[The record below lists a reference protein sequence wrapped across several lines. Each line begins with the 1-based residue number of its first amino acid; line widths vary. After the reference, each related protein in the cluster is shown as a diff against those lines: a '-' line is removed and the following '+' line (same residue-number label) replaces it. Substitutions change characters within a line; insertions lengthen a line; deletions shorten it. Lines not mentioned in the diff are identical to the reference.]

1 MIFSSSQFIFIF
13 IPLLLIFLFLIRN
26 AKIKYRLILFSF
38 FSLFFYGFYQPAII
52 LLLLFSIIINYFFSL
67 ILINK
72 NHNKLSLYIIIILNL
87 LILFYFKYSMFIF
100 NDIFNITYSANI
112 YWQYALPIGISFFT
126 FQQISYQ
133 VAIYR
138 KEIETQNF
146 IYYFSYVSFFPQLIA
161 GPIVR
166 QNIYFPQINSSNFLK
181 PTIKNF
187 EIGISIFTIGLF
199 KKIILADSIG
209 HYVNLTYDSC
219 LNFDCS
225 QSDYILSTIFYSFQI
240 YFDFSAYSDMA
251 IGIAKIFGVNLPIN
265 FNSPYQSR
273 NLIRFWRNWHIT
285 LSNFLRDYIYIP
297 LGGNRKGINKK
308 YIFLFTTMLIGG
320 VWHGA
325 GFNFIIWG
333 ALHGIGLIVVNIF
346 NKNKIVFN
354 FYLSVFITFTF
365 VSITWIFFRSE
376 NIGNAIYYLN
386 KLFEFNDIQ
395 PIIYRADNYLYW
407 VFLLIISFVITFIMP
422 NTYTIIKEYYDR
434 YLSLKYFF
442 AMIFVFCLMNLYRS
456 SDFIYYEF

>member
-1 MIFSSSQFIFIF
+1 
-13 IPLLLIFLFLIRN
+13 
-26 AKIKYRLILFSF
+26 
-38 FSLFFYGFYQPAII
+38 
-52 LLLLFSIIINYFFSL
+52 
-67 ILINK
+67 
-72 NHNKLSLYIIIILNL
+72 
-87 LILFYFKYSMFIF
+87 MFIF

-112 YWQYALPIGISFFT
+112 YWKYALPIGISFFT

-181 PTIKNF
+181 PSIKNF

-265 FNSPYQSR
+265 FNSPYKSR
-273 NLIRFWRNWHIT
+273 NLIKFWRNWHIT

-333 ALHGIGLIVVNIF
+333 VLHGIGLIVVNIF

-376 NIGNAIYYLN
+376 NIGNSIYYLS

-395 PIIYRADNYLYW
+395 PIIYRTDNSLYW
-407 VFLLIISFVITFIMP
+407 VFLLIISFVVTFIMP

-456 SDFIYYEF
+456 ADFIYYEF

>member
-1 MIFSSSQFIFIF
+1 
-13 IPLLLIFLFLIRN
+13 
-26 AKIKYRLILFSF
+26 
-38 FSLFFYGFYQPAII
+38 
-52 LLLLFSIIINYFFSL
+52 
-67 ILINK
+67 
-72 NHNKLSLYIIIILNL
+72 
-87 LILFYFKYSMFIF
+87 
-100 NDIFNITYSANI
+100 
-112 YWQYALPIGISFFT
+112 
-126 FQQISYQ
+126 
-133 VAIYR
+133 
-138 KEIETQNF
+138 
-146 IYYFSYVSFFPQLIA
+146 
-161 GPIVR
+161 
-166 QNIYFPQINSSNFLK
+166 
-181 PTIKNF
+181 
-187 EIGISIFTIGLF
+187 
-199 KKIILADSIG
+199 
-209 HYVNLTYDSC
+209 
-219 LNFDCS
+219 DCS